1 MEKELSFKDRQF
13 KEALKRMNML
23 KLSSHCISA
32 FRNGEVWESEGL
44 GALYELNDKEKEIL
58 KEFNQNNQ
66 ECLVYH
72 IIHNKFEFGECYTIL
87 FVSNYEE
94 EWEQDKEDINN
105 NIAFVYVKNIDYE
118 DCSEFGTIALRSS
131 FGGLIRIS

>member
-1 MEKELSFKDRQF
+1 
-13 KEALKRMNML
+13 ML
-23 KLSSHCISA
+23 HLSSHCISV
-32 FRNGEVWESEGL
+32 FRNGEIWESEGL

-66 ECLVYH
+66 GCLVYH

-118 DCSEFGTIALRSS
+118 DCSEFGTIALRPS